1 MIFQNLTTISLT
13 LYILMDFPIH
23 IDTIGM
29 GLPIVY
35 LKGSQVELFK

>member
-1 MIFQNLTTISLT
+1 MIFQNLITISFT

-29 GLPIVY
+29 GLLIMY
-35 LKGSQVELFK
+35 LKGSQVELSK